1 MTSVR
6 SLAARVTKLEERTS
20 SGVIVMWRHH
30 TETDDAAVARWKR
43 ENPGQDPDAT
53 GLRVILVKWADPTCP
68 PLTPTFNP
76 KGSQS

>member
-43 ENPGQDPDAT
+43 EYPGLDPEAA
-53 GLRVILVKWADPTCP
+53 GLRVMLIKWADPTEP
-68 PLTPTFNP
+68 A
-76 KGSQS
+76 KGDNVAP